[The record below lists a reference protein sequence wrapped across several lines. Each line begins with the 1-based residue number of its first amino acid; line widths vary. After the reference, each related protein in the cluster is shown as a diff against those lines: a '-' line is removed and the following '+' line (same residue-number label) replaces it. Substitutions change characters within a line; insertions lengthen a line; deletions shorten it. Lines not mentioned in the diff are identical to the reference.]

1 MGFEPTPEVKKKMS
15 MSLKSYMKPTPTLM
29 RKIGDGLLAMSTM
42 VTGSAIFTD
51 HKCVAISSL
60 LVGAI
65 GKFITNLFSEE

>member
-42 VTGSAIFTD
+42 VTGSAIITD
-51 HKCVAISSL
+51 HSSPQDQK
-60 LVGAI
+60 I
-65 GKFITNLFSEE
+65 GTAHNTMWIFVLSV

>member
-51 HKCVAISSL
+51 HKWVAISSL